1 MINNAAAK
9 TFIYMNLSVYKKHKQ
24 KIDSA
29 AFCGIPYIILDTWS
43 QQQQFAPPIS
53 NYDDRQSKYTK
64 ILVQFG

>member
-43 QQQQFAPPIS
+43 QQQQFAP
-53 NYDDRQSKYTK
+53 R
-64 ILVQFG
+64 